1 MHCKSL
7 WFQIVLIATATLAC
21 NAQPQPPLV
30 QYSSR
35 QPVGRWL
42 DEGNTLAGTTSVDG
56 AGSGAFVALPTAGSG
71 VAGTTLEMRTAGTGT
86 PPTTGG
92 AAGGSAGRAGIAGNH
107 AVAGSAGSAGSA
119 SSQGA
124 VASLSFDLTTSPVG
138 YRYQPK
144 NVGAIWVQDGN
155 GKLVKSLEV
164 WAQTRRRYLT
174 RYTTALSGS
183 AIDVTASATLTS
195 HKTHHATWNMKDRT
209 GAVAPAGKYTLVM
222 ELTDGDQ
229 TGRTN
234 TIDFDTSAGPQTMTP
249 AAAPSFTSM
258 KLQLQ

>member
-7 WFQIVLIATATLAC
+7 WFQLVLIATTALAC
-21 NAQPQPPLV
+21 DTQPQPPSV
-30 QYSSR
+30 AYRSS
-35 QPVGRWL
+35 QPIGRWL
-42 DEGNTLAGTTSVDG
+42 DDGSSLAGTISVDS
-56 AGSGAFVALPTAGSG
+56 AGSIALPTAGTGS
-71 VAGTTLEMRTAGTGT
+71 AGTAVEVHSAGTGS
-86 PPTTGG
+86 PPSSGGASGG
-92 AAGGSAGRAGIAGNH
+92 AAGRAGTAGKSGAGGSAAGA
-107 AVAGSAGSAGSA
+107 AGST

-144 NVGAIWVQDGN
+144 NIGAIWIQDGN

-174 RYTTALSGS
+174 RYTTALSGT

-195 HKTHHATWNMKDRT
+195 HKTHHATWNMKDRS
-209 GAVAPAGKYTLVM
+209 GAAAPAGKYTLVM

-229 TGRTN
+229 TGRSN
-234 TIDFDTSAGPQTMTP
+234 TIDFDTSTGPQTMTP
-249 AAAPSFTSM
+249 AMAPSFTSM